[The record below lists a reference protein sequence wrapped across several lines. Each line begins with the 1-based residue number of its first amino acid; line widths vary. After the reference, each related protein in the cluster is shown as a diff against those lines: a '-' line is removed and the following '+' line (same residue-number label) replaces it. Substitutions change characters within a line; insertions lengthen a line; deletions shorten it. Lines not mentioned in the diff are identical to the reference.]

1 MDRLRGSGFLWLIA
15 ALVAIATT
23 LAFRDDQLQIVLTLV
38 GGAIALG
45 VGAWM
50 LLRASGMAIKVSTI
64 LGVAW
69 VVLFGA
75 LAAIQAADPAAL
87 VTDFGIAVF
96 GGVAALLA
104 YRTGV
109 ASASGRRGS

>member
-1 MDRLRGSGFLWLIA
+1 MDRIRGSGFLWLIA

-23 LAFRDDQLQIVLTLV
+23 LAFRDDQLQIVLTLG

-45 VGAWM
+45 VGLWL
-50 LLRASGMAIKVSTI
+50 LLRATGPAIQVSTI

-75 LAAIQAADPAAL
+75 LAVIQAADPAAL
-87 VTDFGIAVF
+87 VTDLGIAVF

-104 YRTGV
+104 YRTGMT
-109 ASASGRRGS
+109 AASGTRGS